1 VLGQKLLYGYPLK
14 KESKLMQKEKELSKN
29 AQSDYQI
36 LIIDDDQDFAA
47 SLKLILENENYRPL
61 LAHSE
66 EEALESIGKNP
77 VDLALIDI
85 RLGQD
90 NGIELLPKLKKI
102 QPDILCVM
110 VTGFGSVETAVQALN
125 NGAYDYLRKPVNPG
139 ELLATVRR
147 GFEKIRLIKEKQ
159 VMEGT
164 LSEIEQQIKASFNQA
179 AIGIAHLS
187 LKGTWLTCND
197 RFCKIIGYE
206 QDELLKISI
215 FDITHPDG
223 VPNIRKMIDELLAG
237 DVQYFSRE
245 TQCLRKDGLPVW
257 VNITISPV
265 SSPTGEPL
273 YFILFIEDI
282 TKRREI
288 EEMLQN
294 LVQDLAEANQNLE
307 DFTRTA
313 SHDLQEPLRKIVS
326 FSDRLRDSMGDKLDS
341 REKEYFL
348 RLENSSI
355 KMQKLIEDLLR
366 YSRISSLAPEMEPVD
381 LREVVD
387 EVLLDLEVS
396 IERSKGII
404 KIKNL
409 PKIEADKTQ
418 MRQLFQNLISNALK
432 FHNKTEPPMIEID
445 SRHNDNGYWEI
456 LIRDS
461 GIGMKEGHIK
471 RIFKPF
477 ERLHGSSE
485 YPGTGMGLAI
495 CLKIVTRHRGKIVVN
510 SSLGKGTLYIVE
522 LPDKQS

>member
-1 VLGQKLLYGYPLK
+1 MP
-14 KESKLMQKEKELSKN
+14 EKQNTADETQRNYK
-29 AQSDYQI
+29 I

-47 SLKLILENENYRPL
+47 SLKLILENEDYQTV

-66 EEALESIGKNP
+66 EEALESITKNT

-102 QPDILCVM
+102 QPNILCVM
-110 VTGFGSVETAVQALN
+110 ITGFGSVETAVEALN
-125 NGAYDYLRKPVNPG
+125 SGAYDYLRKPVNPG
-139 ELLATVRR
+139 ELLATLRR
-147 GFEKIRLIKEKQ
+147 GFEKIGLLKEKQ

-187 LKGTWLTCND
+187 LKGMWLTCNNK
-197 RFCKIIGYE
+197 FCQIIGYE
-206 QDELLKISI
+206 QDELLKISMI
-215 FDITHPDG
+215 DITP
-223 VPNIRKMIDELLAG
+223 PEESQNTRNMIDELLTG
-237 DVQYFSRE
+237 NVQYFSRE
-245 TQCLRKDGLPVW
+245 TQFLRKDGLPVW
-257 VNITISPV
+257 VNVTISPV
-265 SSPTGEPL
+265 SSPSGDPL

-294 LVQDLAEANQNLE
+294 LVKDLAEANQNLE

-313 SHDLQEPLRKIVS
+313 SHDLQEPLRKIIS
-326 FSDRLRDSMGDKLDS
+326 FADRLRNSIGEKLDE
-341 REKEYFL
+341 REKEYFH
-348 RLENSSI
+348 RLENSSVR
-355 KMQKLIEDLLR
+355 MQKLIEDLLR
-366 YSRISSLAPEMEPVD
+366 YSRISSLAPEMGPVD
-381 LREVVD
+381 LKDVVQ

-396 IERSKGII
+396 IERTKGII
-404 KIKNL
+404 DIKHL

-432 FHNKTEPPMIEID
+432 FHNKTEAPKIEID
-445 SRHNDNGYWEI
+445 SMYNDNGYWKI
-456 LIRDS
+456 MIRDN
-461 GIGMKEGHIK
+461 GIGMKEEHIK

-485 YPGTGMGLAI
+485 FPGTGMGLAI
-495 CLKIVTRHRGKIVVN
+495 CLKVVTRHHGKIVVK

-522 LPDKQS
+522 LPEKQN

>member
-1 VLGQKLLYGYPLK
+1 MREEK
-14 KESKLMQKEKELSKN
+14 KISNNDQL
-29 AQSDYQI
+29 DYRI
-36 LIIDDDQDFAA
+36 LIIDDDLDFAA
-47 SLKLILENENYRPL
+47 SLKLIVESENYKPL

-66 EEALESIGKNP
+66 EEALASIGKNV

-90 NGIELLPKLKKI
+90 NGIDLIPKLKKI

-110 VTGFGSVETAVQALN
+110 VTGFGSVETAVQSLN
-125 NGAYDYLRKPVNPG
+125 NGAYDYLRKPVNPE
-139 ELLATVRR
+139 ELLATLRR
-147 GFEKIRLIKEKQ
+147 GFEKIRLIKEKR

-187 LKGTWLTCND
+187 LEGAWLTCND
-197 RFCKIIGYE
+197 KFCQIIGYE

-223 VPNIRKMIDELLAG
+223 VLNTQKMIDELLTANA
-237 DVQYFSRE
+237 QYFSRE

-265 SSPTGEPL
+265 SSPSGEPL

-288 EEMLQN
+288 EDMLQN
-294 LVQDLAEANQNLE
+294 LVKDLAGANQNLE

-326 FSDRLRDSMGDKLDS
+326 FSDRLRTSMGDKLDS
-341 REKEYFL
+341 KEKEYFH
-348 RLENSSI
+348 RLENASI
-355 KMQKLIEDLLR
+355 KMQKLIEELLR
-366 YSRISSLAPEMEPVD
+366 YSRISSLAPKMESVD
-381 LREVVD
+381 LKEVVD

-396 IERSKGII
+396 IERSKGVIEI
-404 KIKNL
+404 KHL
-409 PKIEADKTQ
+409 PKIEADKIQ
-418 MRQLFQNLISNALK
+418 MQQLFQNLIGNALK
-432 FHNKTEPPMIEID
+432 FHNKTEPPKIEID
-445 SRHNDNGYWEI
+445 SLRNNKGHWDI
-456 LIRDS
+456 SIRDN
-461 GIGMKEGHIK
+461 GIGMKEEHIK

-485 YPGTGMGLAI
+485 FPGTGMGLAI
-495 CLKIVTRHRGKIVVN
+495 CLKIVTRHRGNIVVK

-522 LPDKQS
+522 LPEKQN

>member
-1 VLGQKLLYGYPLK
+1 MREEK
-14 KESKLMQKEKELSKN
+14 KISNNDQL
-29 AQSDYQI
+29 DYRI
-36 LIIDDDQDFAA
+36 LIIDDDLDFAA
-47 SLKLILENENYRPL
+47 SLKLIVESENYKPL

-66 EEALESIGKNP
+66 EEALESIRKNT

-90 NGIELLPKLKKI
+90 NGIDLLPKLKAI
-102 QPDILCVM
+102 QPNILCVM

-139 ELLATVRR
+139 ELLATLRR

-159 VMEGT
+159 VMEGA

-187 LKGTWLTCND
+187 LKGAWLTCNNK
-197 RFCKIIGYE
+197 FCQIIGYE
-206 QDELLKISI
+206 QEELLKMSV
-215 FDITHPDG
+215 FDITHPDE
-223 VPNIRKMIDELLAG
+223 VPNTQKMINELLTA
-237 DVQYFSRE
+237 DVQHFSRE
-245 TQCLRKDGLPVW
+245 TQYLRKNGLPVW
-257 VNITISPV
+257 MNVTISPV
-265 SSPTGEPL
+265 SSPSGEPL

-288 EEMLQN
+288 EEMLQS
-294 LVQDLAEANQNLE
+294 LVKDLAEANQSLE

-313 SHDLQEPLRKIVS
+313 SHDLQEPLRKIIS
-326 FSDRLRDSMGDKLDS
+326 FSDRLRTSMGNKLDS
-341 REKEYFL
+341 REKEYFH

-355 KMQKLIEDLLR
+355 RMQKLIEDLLR
-366 YSRISSLAPEMEPVD
+366 YSRISSLAPAMEPVD
-381 LREVVD
+381 LKEVVN

-396 IERSKGII
+396 IERSKGVVDI
-404 KIKNL
+404 KHL
-409 PKIEADKTQ
+409 PSIEADKTQ

-432 FHNKTEPPMIEID
+432 FHNKTEPPEIEID
-445 SRHNDNGYWEI
+445 SLYNDNGYWKI
-456 LIRDS
+456 LIRDN
-461 GIGMKEGHIK
+461 GIGMKEEHIK

-485 YPGTGMGLAI
+485 FPGTGMGLAI
-495 CLKIVTRHRGKIVVN
+495 CLKVVTRHHGKIMVK

-522 LPDKQS
+522 LPEKQN

>member
-1 VLGQKLLYGYPLK
+1 ML
-14 KESKLMQKEKELSKN
+14 EEEKIAN
-29 AQSDYQI
+29 NTRSDCRI
-36 LIIDDDQDFAA
+36 LIIDDDHDFAA
-47 SLKLILENENYRPL
+47 SLKLILESEDYQPL

-66 EEALESIGKNP
+66 EEALEVIGKNP
-77 VDLALIDI
+77 IDLALIDI

-125 NGAYDYLRKPVNPG
+125 NGAYDYLRKPVNPE
-139 ELLATVRR
+139 ELLATLRR
-147 GFEKIRLIKEKQ
+147 GFEKIRLIKEKR

-187 LKGTWLTCND
+187 LKGTWLSCNEK
-197 RFCKIIGYE
+197 FCKIIGYDQE
-206 QDELLKISI
+206 ELLKISI
-215 FDITHPDG
+215 YDITHPSG
-223 VPNIRKMIDELLAG
+223 VPKVRKMIDDLLKAN
-237 DVQYFSRE
+237 VQYFSRE

-265 SSPTGEPL
+265 SSPSGEPL

-288 EEMLQN
+288 EEMLQS
-294 LVQDLAEANQNLE
+294 LVKDLDDANQNLE

-313 SHDLQEPLRKIVS
+313 SHDLQEPLRKIVT
-326 FSDRLRDSMGDKLDS
+326 FSDRLLNSMGDKLDS
-341 REKEYFL
+341 REKEYFN

-381 LREVVD
+381 LREVVN

-396 IERSKGII
+396 IERSKGNVVI
-404 KIKNL
+404 KSL

-432 FHNKTEPPMIEID
+432 FHNKDEPPKIEID
-445 SRHNDNGYWEI
+445 SQRNEKGNWEVLIQDN
-456 LIRDS
+456 
-461 GIGMKEGHIK
+461 GIGMKEEHIK
-471 RIFKPF
+471 RTFKPF
-477 ERLHGSSE
+477 ERLHGASE
-485 YPGTGMGLAI
+485 FPGTGMGLAI
-495 CLKIVTRHRGKIVVN
+495 CLKIMTRHRGKIVVK
-510 SSLGKGTLYIVE
+510 STLGKGTLYVLE
-522 LPDKQS
+522 LPQNQN

>member
-1 VLGQKLLYGYPLK
+1 MPEEINTSSSSPL
-14 KESKLMQKEKELSKN
+14 
-29 AQSDYQI
+29 DCRI
-36 LIIDDDQDFAA
+36 LIIDDDKDFAA
-47 SLKLILENENYRPL
+47 SLKLILESENYKTL
-61 LAHSE
+61 LAYSE
-66 EEALESIGKNP
+66 EEALESVVRND

-90 NGIELLPKLKKI
+90 NGIDLIPKLKKI

-139 ELLATVRR
+139 ELLATLRR
-147 GFEKIRLIKEKQ
+147 GFEKIRLINEKQ
-159 VMEGT
+159 VMAGT
-164 LSEIEQQIKASFNQA
+164 LSEVEQQIAASFSQA

-187 LKGTWLTCND
+187 LTGTWLTCND
-197 RFCKIIGYE
+197 KFCQIIGYD

-215 FDITHPDG
+215 FDITPPDG
-223 VPNIRKMIDELLAG
+223 VPNIRKMIDELLT
-237 DVQYFSRE
+237 DNVQYFSKE
-245 TQCLRKDGLPVW
+245 TQCLRKDGLSVW

-265 SSPTGEPL
+265 SSPSGQPL

-294 LVQDLAEANQNLE
+294 LVKDLAEANQNLE

-326 FSDRLRDSMGDKLDS
+326 FSDRLRSSMGDKLDS
-341 REKEYFL
+341 KEKEYFL
-348 RLENSSI
+348 RLENASI

-381 LREVVD
+381 LKEVID

-396 IERSKGII
+396 IERSKGVVEVR
-404 KIKNL
+404 NL

-432 FHNKTEPPMIEID
+432 FHPKTEPPRIEID
-445 SRHNDNGYWEI
+445 SLCNDKGLWEI
-456 LIRDS
+456 FVQDK
-461 GIGMKEGHIK
+461 GIGMKEEHIK

-485 YPGTGMGLAI
+485 FPGTGMGLAI
-495 CLKIVTRHRGKIVVN
+495 CLKVVTRHHGNIMVK
-510 SSLGKGTLYIVE
+510 SSLGKGSLYTVE
-522 LPDKQS
+522 LPEKQS

>member
-1 VLGQKLLYGYPLK
+1 MLEETKI
-14 KESKLMQKEKELSKN
+14 SN
-29 AQSDYQI
+29 ANHSDCQI
-36 LIIDDDQDFAA
+36 LIIDDDLDFAT
-47 SLKLILENENYRPL
+47 SLKLILENENYKPL

-66 EEALESIGKNP
+66 EEALESIGKNA

-102 QPDILCVM
+102 QPNILCVM

-139 ELLATVRR
+139 ELLATLRR
-147 GFEKIRLIKEKQ
+147 GFEQIRLVKEKQ
-159 VMEGT
+159 VMQGT

-187 LKGTWLTCND
+187 LKGEWLTCNNK
-197 RFCKIIGYE
+197 FCQIVGYE
-206 QDELLKISI
+206 QEELLKISV
-215 FDITHPDG
+215 FDISHPDE
-223 VPNIRKMIDELLAG
+223 VPNTRKMIDELLTAN
-237 DVQYFSRE
+237 VQYFPRE
-245 TQCLRKDGLPVW
+245 TQYLRKDGLPVW
-257 VNITISPV
+257 VNVTISPV
-265 SSPTGEPL
+265 SSPSGEPL

-294 LVQDLAEANQNLE
+294 LVKDLAEANQNLE

-313 SHDLQEPLRKIVS
+313 SHDLQEPVRKIIS
-326 FSDRLRDSMGDKLDS
+326 FSDRLRTSMGDKLDS
-341 REKEYFL
+341 KEKEYFH
-348 RLENSSI
+348 RLENSSVR
-355 KMQKLIEDLLR
+355 MQKLIEDLLR
-366 YSRISSLAPEMEPVD
+366 YSRISSLPPEMGPAD
-381 LREVVD
+381 LKEVVN

-396 IERSKGII
+396 IERSKGVIEI
-404 KIKNL
+404 KHL

-432 FHNKTEPPMIEID
+432 FHNKTEPPKIEID
-445 SRHNDNGYWEI
+445 SIYNDNGYWKI
-456 LIRDS
+456 LIRDN
-461 GIGMKEGHIK
+461 GIGMKEEHIK

-477 ERLHGSSE
+477 ERLHGTSE
-485 YPGTGMGLAI
+485 FPGTGMGLAI
-495 CLKIVTRHRGKIVVN
+495 CLKVVTRHHGKIVVK

-522 LPDKQS
+522 LPEKQN